1 MRSMTTLPGSCHC
14 GRVRFEVTGPLG
26 DVVECNCSICTRKGY
41 LHWIVPQDAF
51 RLLAGE
57 EALVT
62 YRFGTGVAQHRFC
75 GICGVSGFYVPR
87 SHPDR
92 IDINVRCL
100 DGVDLSAIRVR
111 PFDGRNWEESIA
123 ARQLEPSEETE

>member
-1 MRSMTTLPGSCHC
+1 MSTLRGSCHC
-14 GRVRFEVTGPLG
+14 GLVRFEVTGPLG
-26 DVVECNCSICTRKGY
+26 DIVECNCSICTRKGY

-51 RLLAGE
+51 RLLEGE
-57 EALVT
+57 DALVT

-75 GICGVSGFYVPR
+75 GTCGVSSFYVPR

-92 IDINVRCL
+92 IDVNVRCL
-100 DGVDLSAIRVR
+100 DDVDPTAIRLR
-111 PFDGRNWEESIA
+111 PFDGRKWDDSIA